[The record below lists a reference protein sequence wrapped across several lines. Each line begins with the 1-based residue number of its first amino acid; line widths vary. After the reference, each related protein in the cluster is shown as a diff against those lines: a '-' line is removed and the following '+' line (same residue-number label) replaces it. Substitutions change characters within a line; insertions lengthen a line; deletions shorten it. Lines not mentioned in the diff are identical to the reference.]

1 MSKVQSKTTQHEAL
15 TQTQSTTLVKNMMR
29 IAISS
34 IAKIRK
40 LFQNECFSREYLG
53 DTTIYRLMSANID
66 ENGKL
71 KSRNQQAFRLMN
83 YLGTWFEIVTH
94 IYSLTHYFTT
104 TRIGYIRIIRSRL
117 PQKHQVCYIHKGF
130 GRTRW
135 DCRDIWLCYWLW
147 Q

>member
-1 MSKVQSKTTQHEAL
+1 MSKVQSKTIQHEAL
-15 TQTQSTTLVKNMMR
+15 TQTQSTTLIKNMMR

-66 ENGKL
+66 ENGNL

-83 YLGTWFEIVTH
+83 YLGTH
-94 IYSLTHYFTT
+94 
-104 TRIGYIRIIRSRL
+104 
-117 PQKHQVCYIHKGF
+117 
-130 GRTRW
+130 
-135 DCRDIWLCYWLW
+135 
-147 Q
+147 

>member
-83 YLGTWFEIVTH
+83 YLGTRFDIVTH
-94 IYSLTHYFTT
+94 IFSLTHYFITA
-104 TRIGYIRIIRSRL
+104 RIGYIRFVRSRL
-117 PQKHQVCYIHKGF
+117 PQKHQVCYFHKGF
-130 GRTRW
+130 GRTR
-135 DCRDIWLCYWLW
+135 
-147 Q
+147 